1 MEKDNVLPPPRVNDR
16 VNWKTFGRIAGFA
29 FFALTCACSLA
40 PTFAQQ
46 PGQRTFAS
54 EQDAASALFAAMQSP
69 DQQALLDIL
78 GPDGKDI
85 VSSGDQVEDLNLRL
99 RFVERSQQMHRFAA
113 EQNGTVTL
121 LVGTENWP
129 LPIPLVNSLGS
140 WYFDTAAGKAGIVFR
155 RIRKNELSARDA
167 CGELVEAQKQYFA
180 RPPDGIP
187 KQFAQRLVSDAGR
200 HNGLYWEDAYVQFT
214 NPINPLIVNAF
225 GGGPDGQGRGPL
237 PFNGY
242 SFRMLTS
249 QGPYA
254 PGGARNYIVDG
265 KMTGGFAFVAYPA
278 EYRSSGVMTFIVNNS
293 GVIFEKDLGPDT
305 TKLAEALTSYDP
317 DSTWRR
323 AE

>member
-1 MEKDNVLPPPRVNDR
+1 MLPLTRMNDR
-16 VNWKTFGRIAGFA
+16 LNWKEFRRLAA
-29 FFALTCACSLA
+29 SSLLALSFACSLA

-46 PGQRTFAS
+46 PGQRTFATT
-54 EQDAASALFAAMQSP
+54 QDAASALFAAMQSP

-78 GPDGKDI
+78 GPDGKDV
-85 VSSGDQVEDLNLRL
+85 VSSGDQVEDLDLRL
-99 RFVERSQQMHRFAA
+99 RFVQRYQEMHRFAA

-121 LVGTENWP
+121 LVGVENWP
-129 LPIPLVNSLGS
+129 LPIPLVSSHGS

-155 RIRKNELSARDA
+155 RIVKNELSARDA

-200 HNGLYWEDAYVQFT
+200 HNGLYWEGAYLQFA
-214 NPINPLIVNAF
+214 NPINPLIVNAA
-225 GGGPDGQGRGPL
+225 GGDPDGQARGQV

-242 SFRMLTS
+242 FFRMLTS
-249 QGPYA
+249 QGPQA
-254 PGGARNYIVDG
+254 PGGARNYLVGG

-305 TKLAEALTSYDP
+305 TKFAEAMTSYDS